1 VTYECILR
9 EEAEMPLFSVTDMSQ
24 ESLTSI
30 LTELAHESARAAA
43 IVGAVLVEESLTNLL
58 KSRLNRDQGI
68 LDDVFRP
75 SGPMGTFSTKIKM
88 GFLMGLYSPETR
100 RELDTIR
107 EIRNEFA
114 HKIARS
120 FDIQHIRDLANNLSR
135 SEQVE
140 FYVRPGDKPTD
151 LVLYIG
157 PGSKPADYVVE
168 PVLPAIKPEDLSPRE
183 RYLRACQFYNSALVF
198 LGMVTPPHS
207 PTLYF

>member
-1 VTYECILR
+1 
-9 EEAEMPLFSVTDMSQ
+9 MN
-24 ESLTSI
+24 
-30 LTELAHESARAAA
+30 SARAAA

-114 HKIARS
+114 HNMARS
-120 FDIQHIRDLANNLSR
+120 FDVQRIRDLANNLSR

-168 PVLPAIKPEDLSPRE
+168 PVLPAIKPEASV
-183 RYLRACQFYNSALVF
+183 A
-198 LGMVTPPHS
+198 
-207 PTLYF
+207 